1 MNKNSLV
8 LLFLLSC
15 VTGLFCPA
23 SSVAQVTVDVKIDSL
38 ELFIGQQAHITLDV
52 SCDSKSKLQM
62 PALRSGDMLV
72 PGVEIVDVARP
83 DTQML
88 NEGARRMISQQY
100 TITSF
105 DSSFY
110 YLPPF
115 EVKVDGQVHASKNLA
130 LRVLTVPVDTVHVDR
145 FYGPKEIMDVPFSWE
160 DWRDIFWYSV
170 LLLIWVLAL
179 SYFYIRYRDN
189 KPIIK
194 IIKLA
199 PKIPPHTKAMQEID
213 QIKAEKAW
221 TKEDSK
227 EYYTRLTDTLRIY
240 IRNRYGFN
248 AMEMTSS
255 EIIDR
260 LLETGNE
267 EALDELRSLFVTA
280 DLVKFAKYNAE
291 INENDRNLVHAI
303 EYINQTKIEVDP
315 NQKKEPEEVTVEQK
329 RSRRTVLLMRLS
341 LGFMTLVA
349 VGLVGWIVWMIDM
362 LVA

>member
-1 MNKNSLV
+1 MNRKSSV
-8 LLFLLSC
+8 WLFLL
-15 VTGLFCPA
+15 FCMA
-23 SSVAQVTVDVKIDSL
+23 SLWCPIRSVAQVTVDVKIDSL

-62 PALRSGDMLV
+62 PAFKSGDMLV

-88 NEGARRMISQQY
+88 NEGARRMVSQQY
-100 TITSF
+100 TVTSF

-115 EVKVDGQVHASKNLA
+115 EVKVDGKVHASKNLA

-145 FYGPKEIMDVPFSWE
+145 FYGPKDIVDAPFSWE
-160 DWRDIFWYSV
+160 DWRGIFWYSV
-170 LLLIWVLAL
+170 LLLVWVLAL

-213 QIKAEKAW
+213 QIKAEKTW

-227 EYYTRLTDTLRIY
+227 EYYTKLTDTLRVY
-240 IRNRYGFN
+240 IRSRYGFN

-260 LLETGNE
+260 LLETGNQ

-291 INENDRNLVHAI
+291 INENDRNLVYAI
-303 EYINQTKIEVDP
+303 EYINQTKKEVDP
-315 NQKKEPEEVTVEQK
+315 NQNKEPEEVTVEQK

-341 LGFMTLVA
+341 LGVMTFVAAGLVA
-349 VGLVGWIVWMIDM
+349 WIVWMVYRLI
-362 LVA
+362 A

>member
-145 FYGPKEIMDVPFSWE
+145 FYGPKEIMDVPF
-160 DWRDIFWYSV
+160 
-170 LLLIWVLAL
+170 
-179 SYFYIRYRDN
+179 
-189 KPIIK
+189 
-194 IIKLA
+194 
-199 PKIPPHTKAMQEID
+199 
-213 QIKAEKAW
+213 
-221 TKEDSK
+221 
-227 EYYTRLTDTLRIY
+227 
-240 IRNRYGFN
+240 
-248 AMEMTSS
+248 
-255 EIIDR
+255 
-260 LLETGNE
+260 
-267 EALDELRSLFVTA
+267 
-280 DLVKFAKYNAE
+280 
-291 INENDRNLVHAI
+291 
-303 EYINQTKIEVDP
+303 
-315 NQKKEPEEVTVEQK
+315 
-329 RSRRTVLLMRLS
+329 
-341 LGFMTLVA
+341 
-349 VGLVGWIVWMIDM
+349 
-362 LVA
+362 